1 MSCLLSATFVL
12 ELSTDPCSWFFALAY
27 VAHGRIWEVGV
38 CGIRLRVYVTLLCVC
53 CSRTTGPLC
62 FTRMRV
68 THGVF
73 GFFLGSQAIQLQLQS
88 FENEFL

>member
-1 MSCLLSATFVL
+1 M
-12 ELSTDPCSWFFALAY
+12 
-27 VAHGRIWEVGV
+27 